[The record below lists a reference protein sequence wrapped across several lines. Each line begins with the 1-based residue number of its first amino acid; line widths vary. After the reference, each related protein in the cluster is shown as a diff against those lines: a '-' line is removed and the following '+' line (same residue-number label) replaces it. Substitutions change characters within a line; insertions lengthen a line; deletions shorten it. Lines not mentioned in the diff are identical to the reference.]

1 MDNGQQ
7 AYLDRADGK
16 DIGIIGFVRNS
27 TVVLEAAD
35 FDKLWRSIVMPYLL
49 NHNSK
54 NKVDNGMRLRKAV
67 KEKRLEK
74 FENAIKFHEH
84 TEVLLPGVSE
94 QARATSNVYTEQY
107 AAFVASE
114 IVSRVISSIATA
126 TLQFSSTV
134 CIVFHIKRIIA
145 GIAHDYDM
153 SSDHGTSSE

>member
-74 FENAIKFHEH
+74 FENAIKR
-84 TEVLLPGVSE
+84 SK
-94 QARATSNVYTEQY
+94 
-107 AAFVASE
+107 E